1 MAAKLRSFS
10 CQPLRKWA
18 MIGKHMKKPM
28 KLLYNFSG
36 NRIEPIDVITLP
48 VSFGTPQNPRTEYIT
63 FNVVDMH
70 YSYITILG
78 RELLNTFEAALYSRY
93 ICLRCQPPSE
103 SYPSLEVRRTPET
116 LNGASC
122 LAIRTF
128 TS

>member
-1 MAAKLRSFS
+1 
-10 CQPLRKWA
+10 

-70 YSYITILG
+70 YSYNTILG
-78 RELLNTFEAALYSRY
+78 RELLNTFEAALYSR
-93 ICLRCQPPSE
+93 
-103 SYPSLEVRRTPET
+103 
-116 LNGASC
+116 
-122 LAIRTF
+122 
-128 TS
+128 